1 MANVVVVVKTSMSAA
16 ASTPVYFATI
26 GAAARSV
33 TVSRWALTPAQA
45 FSPYR
50 GNAGREVRAP
60 LTVRALAWY
69 RERRC
74 QDRVTDARASDVH
87 IKAGL

>member
-1 MANVVVVVKTSMSAA
+1 
-16 ASTPVYFATI
+16 
-26 GAAARSV
+26 
-33 TVSRWALTPAQA
+33 
-45 FSPYR
+45 
-50 GNAGREVRAP
+50 